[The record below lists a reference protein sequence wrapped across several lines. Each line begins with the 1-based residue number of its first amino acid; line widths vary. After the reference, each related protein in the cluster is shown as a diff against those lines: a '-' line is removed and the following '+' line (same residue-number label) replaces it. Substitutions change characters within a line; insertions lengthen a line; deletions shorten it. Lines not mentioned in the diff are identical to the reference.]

1 MKSLNTRTYWRSK
14 KQPVSDLWPI
24 VSARLRDC
32 LRALACLCTLAFAA
46 VSSAVDGQPK
56 DEAEGHLLADARAIH
71 QRVLTFDAHADIEIP
86 GKPSMYVGA
95 DGLSKVA
102 VEKMRRGDLDAVAM
116 AVAVGPLPRNEE
128 GFAEARRIADEKLAA
143 ALALTESPDQPIQLV
158 TSSDALV
165 AAVGNGQRAIVLSFQ
180 NALIFGDDVA
190 VIDDFYAQGVR
201 IFALTHMGHN
211 GFADSSRP
219 LFDAETGM
227 REAPSEHGG
236 LSAKG
241 KAAVQR
247 FNEVGAV
254 IDISQLSTEAALEVI
269 SLSRAPVIASH
280 SNARALTNVSR
291 NLSDAEVRKLAQRGG
306 VIHVASFA
314 GYLFDSK
321 NPEID
326 AGIRALRR
334 KAGIDEDYLYPFE
347 LYWEIEDTPI
357 KTEFLTGVR
366 GLLGPISLDTMLD
379 HIDHIVAL
387 VGVDHVGIGTDFNHG
402 SGIPGYIDASDSLN
416 VTLGLF
422 KRGIP
427 SPRSGKFGGATF
439 YEFGVRL
446 SAGDWTRRHI
456 NFQSF
461 LRIARHT
468 PSAHLFIV
476 SLHETFMD

>member
-1 MKSLNTRTYWRSK
+1 MKIYWRLR
-14 KQPVSDLWPI
+14 KQRVSDFWPMA
-24 VSARLRDC
+24 VKRLTGC
-32 LRALACLCTLAFAA
+32 LTALACLCAIAFVASAGAA
-46 VSSAVDGQPK
+46 AGQSWGK
-56 DEAEGHLLADARAIH
+56 ADANLIAEARAIH

-102 VEKMRRGDLDAVAM
+102 VEKMHQGDLDAVAM
-116 AVAVGPLPRNEE
+116 AVAVGPLPRNKE

-143 ALALTESPDQPIQLV
+143 AVALTESPDQPIQLV
-158 TSSDALV
+158 KTSDALV
-165 AAVGNGQRAIVLSFQ
+165 AAVGDGQRAIVLSFQ

-190 VIDDFYAQGVR
+190 VIDGFYDQGVR

-211 GFADSSRP
+211 EFADSSRP
-219 LFDAETGM
+219 LFNAETGT

-236 LSAKG
+236 LSPKG
-241 KAAVQR
+241 RAAVQR
-247 FNEVGAV
+247 FNELGAV
-254 IDISQLSTEAALEVI
+254 IDISQLSKTAALEVI
-269 SLSRAPVIASH
+269 SVSRTPVIASH

-291 NLSDAEVRKLAQRGG
+291 NLSDAEIHRLAQGGG
-306 VIHVASFA
+306 VIHVAPFA
-314 GYLFDSK
+314 GYLFDSQ

-347 LYWEIEDTPI
+347 LYWEIEDASI

-387 VGVDHVGIGTDFNHG
+387 VGVEHVGIGTDFNHG

-416 VTLGLF
+416 VTLGLL
-422 KRGIP
+422 KRGYSESQI
-427 SPRSGKFGGATF
+427 RKIWGG
-439 YEFGVRL
+439 
-446 SAGDWTRRHI
+446 
-456 NFQSF
+456 NF
-461 LRIARHT
+461 LRVWREVERRGLDSPAQ
-468 PSAHLFIV
+468 
-476 SLHETFMD
+476 

>member
-1 MKSLNTRTYWRSK
+1 MKSLNTKTYWRSK
-14 KQPVSDLWPI
+14 KQPVSDLRPT
-24 VSARLRDC
+24 AQTRLRDG
-32 LRALACLCTLAFAA
+32 LRALAWSCAISFVASVGAESL
-46 VSSAVDGQPK
+46 
-56 DEAEGHLLADARAIH
+56 DEADGHLLAEARAIH

-102 VEKMRRGDLDAVAM
+102 VEKMHQGDLDAVAM
-116 AVAVGPLPRNEE
+116 AVAVGPLPRNKA
-128 GFAEARRIADEKLAA
+128 GFAEARRIADAKLAA
-143 ALALTESPDQPIQLV
+143 AVALTENPDQPIQLV
-158 TSSDALV
+158 KTSDALV
-165 AAVGNGQRAIVLSFQ
+165 AAVGDGQRAIVLSFQ

-190 VIDDFYAQGVR
+190 VIDDFYDQGVR

-211 GFADSSRP
+211 EFADSSRP
-219 LFDAETGM
+219 LFNAETGT
-227 REAPSEHGG
+227 REAPAEHGG

-241 KAAVQR
+241 RAAVQR
-247 FNEVGAV
+247 FNELGAV
-254 IDISQLSTEAALEVI
+254 IDISQLSKKAALEVF
-269 SLSRAPVIASH
+269 SVSRAPVIASH

-291 NLSDAEVRKLAQRGG
+291 NLSDVEIHRLAQGGG
-306 VIHVASFA
+306 VIHVAPFA
-314 GYLFDSK
+314 GYLFDSQ

-347 LYWEIEDTPI
+347 LYWEIEETSI

-416 VTLGLF
+416 VTLGLL
-422 KRGIP
+422 KRGYSESQI
-427 SPRSGKFGGATF
+427 RKIW
-439 YEFGVRL
+439 
-446 SAGDWTRRHI
+446 GD
-456 NFQSF
+456 NF
-461 LRIARHT
+461 LRVWREVERRGLDS
-468 PSAHLFIV
+468 PSQ
-476 SLHETFMD
+476 

>member
-1 MKSLNTRTYWRSK
+1 MRIYWRSK
-14 KQPVSDLWPI
+14 KQPVSDLWAI
-24 VSARLRDC
+24 AQQRLRNGF
-32 LRALACLCTLAFAA
+32 RALAWLCSLAFVA
-46 VSSAVDGQPK
+46 SASAIDGQPTGEV
-56 DEAEGHLLADARAIH
+56 DGHLLAEARAIH

-86 GKPSMYVGA
+86 GKPSMYVGT

-102 VEKMRRGDLDAVAM
+102 VEKMHEGDLDAVAM
-116 AVAVGPLPRNEE
+116 AVAVGPLPRNKK

-143 ALALTESPDQPIQLV
+143 AIALTESPDQPIQLV
-158 TSSDALV
+158 KSSNALV
-165 AAVGNGQRAIVLSFQ
+165 AAVGDGQRAIVLSLQ

-190 VIDDFYAQGVR
+190 AIDDFYAQGVR

-211 GFADSSRP
+211 EFADSSRP
-219 LFDAETGM
+219 LFNAETGM

-247 FNEVGAV
+247 FNELGAV

-291 NLSDAEVRKLAQRGG
+291 NLSDAEIKKLAQRGG
-306 VIHVASFA
+306 VIHVAPFA
-314 GYLFDSK
+314 GYLFDSQ
-321 NPEID
+321 NPDID

-347 LYWEIEDTPI
+347 LYWEIDDASV

-366 GLLGPISLDTMLD
+366 ALLGPISLNTMLD
-379 HIDHIVAL
+379 HVDHIVAL
-387 VGVDHVGIGTDFNHG
+387 VGADHVGIGTDFNHG

-416 VTLGLF
+416 VTLGLLQ
-422 KRGIP
+422 RGYSESQI
-427 SPRSGKFGGATF
+427 RKIWGG
-439 YEFGVRL
+439 
-446 SAGDWTRRHI
+446 
-456 NFQSF
+456 NF
-461 LRIARHT
+461 LRVWREVERAG
-468 PSAHLFIV
+468 SV
-476 SLHETFMD
+476 SPAQ

>member
-1 MKSLNTRTYWRSK
+1 MNNALVLTH
-14 KQPVSDLWPI
+14 L
-24 VSARLRDC
+24 RLR
-32 LRALACLCTLAFAA
+32 ACLAVALCGAFTLSGFAA
-46 VSSAVDGQPK
+46 VASTHSEPLSDMQ
-56 DEAEGHLLADARAIH
+56 LLRKAQTLHEQI
-71 QRVLTFDAHADIEIP
+71 LTFDAHADIEIP

-102 VEKMRRGDLDAVAM
+102 VDKMHQGGLDMVAM

-143 ALALTESPDQPIQLV
+143 VVALTENADQPIQLV
-158 TSSDALV
+158 KSSDALV
-165 AAVGNGQRAIVLSFQ
+165 AAVGNGQRAIVLSLQ

-190 VIDDFYAQGVR
+190 AIDHFYAQGVR
-201 IFALTHMGHN
+201 MFALTHMGHN
-211 GFADSSRP
+211 EFADSSRP
-219 LFDAETGM
+219 LFNAETGT
-227 REAPSEHGG
+227 REAPAEHGG

-241 KAAVQR
+241 RTAVQR
-247 FNEVGAV
+247 FNELGAV

-269 SLSRAPVIASH
+269 SLSRTPVIASH
-280 SNARALTNVSR
+280 SNARALTDVSR
-291 NLSDAEVRKLAQRGG
+291 NLSDAEIRKLAQRGG
-306 VIHVASFA
+306 VIHLAPFA
-314 GYLFDSK
+314 GYLFDSQ

-347 LYWEIEDTPI
+347 LYWEIDDASV

-416 VTLGLF
+416 VTLGLLQ
-422 KRGIP
+422 RGYSESQI
-427 SPRSGKFGGATF
+427 GKIWGG
-439 YEFGVRL
+439 
-446 SAGDWTRRHI
+446 
-456 NFQSF
+456 NF
-461 LRIARHT
+461 LRVWREVEGARSDRLPH
-468 PSAHLFIV
+468 
-476 SLHETFMD
+476 